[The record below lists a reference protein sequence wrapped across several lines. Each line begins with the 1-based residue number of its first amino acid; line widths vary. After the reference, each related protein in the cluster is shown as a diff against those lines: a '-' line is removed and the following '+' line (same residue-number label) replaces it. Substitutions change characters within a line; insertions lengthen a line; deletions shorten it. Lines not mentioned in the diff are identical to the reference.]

1 MARIKLSE
9 HFTYNKLLRFVLPS
23 IVMMLFVSVYTI
35 VDGFFVSNFVGALPF
50 AALNLIFPLISILGS
65 VGFMLG
71 TGGNAVVSKLLGE
84 KKEDKANSVFSMLT
98 YVTII
103 AGIILAILGILFAR
117 PIAELFALNEKDLS
131 SVEKG
136 QLIEH
141 CVVYARVILAAL
153 PAFMLQNAFQGFF
166 VTAEKPRLGLCVT
179 VIAGCTN
186 IVLDA
191 LFVAVFQWGL
201 LGAALATALSQ
212 CVGGILPLIYF
223 MRKNDSLL
231 RLGKM
236 QFDGVILGKVCTNG
250 MSELMTNI
258 SLSVVAIVYNAQLI
272 NFVGIEG
279 VSAFGIIQY
288 IGMIFIMVF
297 LGYSVGSGPIIGYH
311 FGASNKAELK
321 NILKKS
327 LCITAIFGVVMTVIS
342 IVFAKLF
349 SSIFTGTDTYLLEI
363 TKKGMQLYSI
373 SFLLCG
379 FNIFASAFFTALS
392 NGVLSLA
399 ISFSRTFLFQII
411 AVLILP
417 IFLGVNGIWLSVV
430 VAEMITILL
439 TVVIFFRQRKRYGY

>member
-117 PIAELFALNEKDLS
+117 PIAELFAANENDLS

-212 CVGGILPLIYF
+212 CVGGILTLIYF

-236 QFDGVILGKVCTNG
+236 QFDGGILCKVCTNG

-297 LGYSVGSGPIIGYH
+297 LGYSVGSAPIIGYH

-327 LCITAIFGVVMTVIS
+327 LYITAIFGVVMTVIS

-430 VAEMITILL
+430 VAEMIQ
-439 TVVIFFRQRKRYGY
+439 FY